1 MTSIVSGEL
10 RFEGRLFAAGFGQ
23 RLGAAVEG
31 FAEGGQESSYKA
43 LTKGGV

>member
-10 RFEGRLFAAGFGQ
+10 RFEGRPVPGGRGQ